1 MTVTNAMEV
10 PDTKPS
16 SSLSAK
22 SDVKLSSKYTLR
34 ANNQVAVSYGIVC
47 FLSFPTKGL
56 CWWKWLAWF
65 LTELSASSRAIR
77 TYPTLF

>member
-16 SSLSAK
+16 NSLASK

-34 ANNQVAVSYGIVC
+34 ANNQVAVSYGNRISLLFLQRIVA
-47 FLSFPTKGL
+47 GGDG
-56 CWWKWLAWF
+56 
-65 LTELSASSRAIR
+65 SRGS
-77 TYPTLF
+77 